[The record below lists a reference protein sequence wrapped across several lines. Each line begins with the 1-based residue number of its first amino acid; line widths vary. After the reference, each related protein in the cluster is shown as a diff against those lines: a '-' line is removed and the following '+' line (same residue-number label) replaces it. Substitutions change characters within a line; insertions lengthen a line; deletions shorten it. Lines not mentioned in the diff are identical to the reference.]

1 MQGPIWGCRPMQEK
15 LALRTQPWKSE
26 SGKGGTSKSQGQPD
40 MLKPKIGG
48 AQANQPLERTPP
60 RCALR
65 RRSTAR

>member
-1 MQGPIWGCRPMQEK
+1 MQSPTWGRRTRQEQ
-15 LALRTQPWKSE
+15 LALRTQPFKGESCQRGRAKSRR
-26 SGKGGTSKSQGQPD
+26 QPE
-40 MLKPKIGG
+40 MPKPNIGG